1 MSTDGSSNPCFAMQ
15 SERLHSQTQ
24 TPHCSTVPQPY
35 WRLVSTMY
43 YCTYYRTTYLRGSQ
57 NPLKSQLLWR
67 SKTTSTNTFFFF
79 FIIFIFIIIIIIII
93 IIFFFFLCG

>member
-1 MSTDGSSNPCFAMQ
+1 
-15 SERLHSQTQ
+15 
-24 TPHCSTVPQPY
+24 
-35 WRLVSTMY
+35 MY

-79 FIIFIFIIIIIIII
+79 IFIIIIIIII
-93 IIFFFFLCG
+93 IIFFFFFLCG